1 MKTAAIIGV
10 IVAIAIVVGVVST
23 VASTPSIDSPESD
36 VISEAENKTG
46 KFIIIE
52 LDEAISAKAKP

>member
-1 MKTAAIIGV
+1 MKMAAIIGI

-23 VASTPSIDSPESD
+23 VVSTPSLNPPESD
-36 VISEAENKTG
+36 IMSEAENDTG

-52 LDEAISAKAKP
+52 LNEAISAKAKP

>member
-1 MKTAAIIGV
+1 MNKAPIIGI
-10 IVAIAIVVGVVST
+10 IVAIAIVVGVAST

-36 VISEAENKTG
+36 VMSEAENDTG
-46 KFIIIE
+46 KFIKIE

>member
-1 MKTAAIIGV
+1 MNKAPMIGIIV
-10 IVAIAIVVGVVST
+10 VIAIVIGVAST